1 MEKSP
6 YTRVDVAIE
15 LSSLSVCNRCGSRC
29 KRACVGKL
37 LSMRLNGRPNVD
49 RVRPRIGARRS
60 GRQVNAGEQR
70 GCGEDVHA
78 AETEESTR
86 LRVLRPRTG

>member
-1 MEKSP
+1 
-6 YTRVDVAIE
+6 
-15 LSSLSVCNRCGSRC
+15 
-29 KRACVGKL
+29 
-37 LSMRLNGRPNVD
+37 MRLNGRPNVD

>member
-1 MEKSP
+1 MSQP
-6 YTRVDVAIE
+6 
-15 LSSLSVCNRCGSRC
+15 SSLIGVG
-29 KRACVGKL
+29 ALAVGKLL
-37 LSMRLNGRPNVD
+37 LSMRLNGRRNVD
-49 RVRPRIGARRS
+49 RVRPRIGARS

-86 LRVLRPRTG
+86 LRVLRPRG